1 MATDLK
7 TGKEVWLREGS
18 LIEVVRAS
26 ISLPGIFTPCGRN
39 GQWLVDGGLMNPVP
53 ASLCRAMGADFLKQV
68 QLNGRLKLFGQIFQ
82 EQPDRSPTLFD
93 VLATSVNIM
102 QDRITQQRLLEDPP
116 EIVIR
121 PRLSDI
127 GLMEFN
133 RAAEA
138 IEEGKREMDM
148 NLPALRE
155 LMVTAE

>member
-1 MATDLK
+1 MVAPPD
-7 TGKEVWLREGS
+7 REG
-18 LIEVVRAS
+18 
-26 ISLPGIFTPCGRN
+26 N
-39 GQWLVDGGLMNPVP
+39 GDSPP
-53 ASLCRAMGADFLKQV
+53 AQRRWADFLKQV
-68 QLNGRLKLFGQIFQ
+68 QLDGRLKLFGQIFQ